1 MSSALKKAMVYL
13 GLADGDENEELRE
26 RRPGTDQGRADQA
39 RAEPSRADRDGSEPG
54 RTERSAPD
62 TDQQP
67 VTARREA
74 GPRTETGPRTE
85 VGAASGE
92 RRAAAST
99 SSGSSSARVADDA
112 TARPRAERSGPR
124 SEETAEGEYRAP
136 VTPIKRAA
144 ASASEGAP
152 VRTLTTVHPR
162 SYNDA
167 KSIGEAF
174 RSGMPVIM
182 NVTEL
187 GDNEAKRL
195 VDFSAGLVFGLNGSI
210 TRITAKVFLLTPS
223 TVEVMG
229 DGAAGE
235 GDAATVFAQD

>member
-1 MSSALKKAMVYL
+1 MSGALKKTMIYL
-13 GLADGDENEELRE
+13 GLADGEEYETTSRPEARE
-26 RRPGTDQGRADQA
+26 RREPAAEEPQAPAAERAERAPHPSSEAPARPAPAEREQRPA
-39 RAEPSRADRDGSEPG
+39 RAEGSRPAGS
-54 RTERSAPD
+54 PD
-62 TDQQP
+62 Q
-67 VTARREA
+67 
-74 GPRTETGPRTE
+74 
-85 VGAASGE
+85 E
-92 RRAAAST
+92 RRPSP
-99 SSGSSSARVADDA
+99 G
-112 TARPRAERSGPR
+112 EGP
-124 SEETAEGEYRAP
+124 EQEYRAP

-144 ASASEGAP
+144 ASANEGAP

-195 VDFSAGLVFGLNGSI
+195 VDFSAGLVFGLHGSI
-210 TRITAKVFLLTPS
+210 SRITNKVFLLTPS

-229 DGAAGE
+229 DENASDSEPGALFG
-235 GDAATVFAQD
+235 QD